1 MTTAQPSRSFLVT
14 GKVAVKDLDGSGSQ
28 AQLSSSREETVFP
41 GASGGE
47 MAADWHGHPSFEVS
61 FGLRPGVRGLAC
73 LCPLLGNCS
82 P

>member
-47 MAADWHGHPSFEVS
+47 MAADWHGHPSF
-61 FGLRPGVRGLAC
+61 GGLLRPPPRSPGARV
-73 LCPLLGNCS
+73 PLPLTWEL
-82 P
+82 